1 MDTIRVEA
9 RQLGRKKPL
18 LSDWSVALPSTG
30 GETPVTV
37 APAIT
42 LRELI
47 TTVVLAEVEAFHDR
61 QSQYQ
66 LTQVLSKAAIATGL
80 NQGKVTMGDGLRPT
94 EGQREF
100 KQAVDPQAAVDTAIL
115 GFVDGLYYV
124 FVDDIQQE
132 ELDRPVPLR
141 ADSRLMFLRLVPLVG
156 G

>member
-30 GETPVTV
+30 SETPVTV
-37 APAIT
+37 APSIT

-47 TTVVLAEVEAFHDR
+47 TTVVLAEVEAFDDR

-66 LTQVLSKAAIATGL
+66 LTQVLSKAAIASGL
-80 NQGKVTMGDGLRPT
+80 IEGKVTMG
-94 EGQREF
+94 EREF
-100 KQAVDPQAAVDTAIL
+100 KQTVDPEAAVDTAIL
-115 GFVDGLYYV
+115 GFIDGLYYV

-132 ELDRPVPLR
+132 ELDRPVRLR